1 MRKWMAGAMALLVVA
16 ACGCRDRGGAGA
28 ARAGATNAP
37 AERSSAA
44 LAVDGFTGKIAVEAG
59 QRAKSKIQKIDAAR
73 EQDIG
78 EAMKDK

>member
-1 MRKWMAGAMALLVVA
+1 MNRLAAACVASVLV
-16 ACGCRDRGGAGA
+16 ACGCRDRGAPGGAAGA
-28 ARAGATNAP
+28 ATNPP

-59 QRAKSKIQKIDAAR
+59 QRAKAKIQKIDAAR